1 VQVYNVLDL
10 DKLYAYLRSGF
21 EHVLPAPVLNP
32 LSWPAY
38 LSVQNLPPSVKT
50 LTRERLSKE
59 NTREEYRRRDDTT

>member
-32 LSWPAY
+32 LSRPAY
-38 LSVQNLPPSVKT
+38 LSV
-50 LTRERLSKE
+50 
-59 NTREEYRRRDDTT
+59 